1 MMMADSSSSD
11 RGVVKDMKSASVE
24 VLLKT
29 ARDVYLEKTG
39 GSTSASPDSCR
50 IGDDDDNNIIDA
62 SFSNNNNH
70 HSTAVGRVPKFTSK
84 ELVVGKVLGRGAFC
98 VVREVS
104 LNASSGGSLGSGSS
118 RGSLFRFSSRSA
130 GGNSPVRQT
139 NSTTERSLS
148 GIPHRGSTRRKGSVR
163 SRFVVKQINPELIQ
177 HDRIAFLKGVVDLA
191 TETRYLSRLDHNN
204 VIKLEGVAAC
214 DAFTKGYFII
224 LERVNLTLAKR
235 VKEWMDVDRT
245 CKGIT
250 GVFTGSKKKVHK
262 LQTDRMTAA
271 YDLACGM
278 NYLHQRNIVFRDLVR
293 RIDNRE

>member
-1 MMMADSSSSD
+1 
-11 RGVVKDMKSASVE
+11 
-24 VLLKT
+24 
-29 ARDVYLEKTG
+29 
-39 GSTSASPDSCR
+39 
-50 IGDDDDNNIIDA
+50 
-62 SFSNNNNH
+62 
-70 HSTAVGRVPKFTSK
+70 
-84 ELVVGKVLGRGAFC
+84 
-98 VVREVS
+98 
-104 LNASSGGSLGSGSS
+104 
-118 RGSLFRFSSRSA
+118 
-130 GGNSPVRQT
+130 
-139 NSTTERSLS
+139 
-148 GIPHRGSTRRKGSVR
+148 
-163 SRFVVKQINPELIQ
+163 VKQINPELIQ
-177 HDRIAFLKGVVDLA
+177 QDRISFLKGVVDLA

-293 RIDNRE
+293 FDNRIGTSKTKTRNVNFTCLTQLSPSLSLSFFFTHSSETRQRRV